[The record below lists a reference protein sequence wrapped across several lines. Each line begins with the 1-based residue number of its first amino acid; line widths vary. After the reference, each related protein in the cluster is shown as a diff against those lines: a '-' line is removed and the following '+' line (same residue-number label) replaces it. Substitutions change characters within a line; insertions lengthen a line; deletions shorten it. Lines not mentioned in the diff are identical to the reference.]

1 MPNQAPGFTFREK
14 MSGGF
19 ALGET
24 DPRTGAQVG
33 QSAGNTFTMHGTI
46 NIDDLDRFM
55 SDAGHAGSI
64 VGSIDFA
71 PLGLNLPSTTGV
83 FNLFSP
89 TSDPAMKYMVYELG
103 INASDGKPYY
113 MAGRKEVKDAPLTD
127 MWKATTTL
135 YTQLHQGTDKT
146 GPVVGA
152 GVLTLGVPDLLA
164 MIPTMHPTNTTSP
177 EQAAET
183 LAKFG
188 KFFLGEIWETYVANA
203 GV

>member
-1 MPNQAPGFTFREK
+1 MANPGFTFREK

-24 DPRTGAQVG
+24 DPVAGAKAG
-33 QSAGNTFTMHGTI
+33 EASGNTFTMHGTI
-46 NIDDLDRFM
+46 NIDDLQAFM
-55 SDAGHAGSI
+55 SDSNHNGSI
-64 VGSIDFA
+64 TGSIDFA
-71 PLGLNLPSTTGV
+71 PLGLNLPSTSGV

-89 TSDPAMKYMVYELG
+89 TGDTKMKYMVYELG
-103 INASDGKPYY
+103 FNASDGKPYY
-113 MAGRKEVKDAPLTD
+113 MAGHKDVKDAPLTD

-152 GVLTLGVPDLLA
+152 GVLTLGMTDLLA
-164 MIPTMHPTNTTSP
+164 MIPTMHAVNAASP

-183 LAKFG
+183 VAKFG
-188 KFFLGEIWETYVANA
+188 KFFLGEIWETYVEKA